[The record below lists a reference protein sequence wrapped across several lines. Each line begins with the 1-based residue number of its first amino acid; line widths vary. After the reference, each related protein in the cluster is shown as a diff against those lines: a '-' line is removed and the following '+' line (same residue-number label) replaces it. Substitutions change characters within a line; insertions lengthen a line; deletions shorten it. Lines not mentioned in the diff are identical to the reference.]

1 MSKEYSMKSAA
12 SRFAEIFGVLAVTA
26 LFAAGIPV
34 HAAEPPAAVGDGA
47 KVTLEYTL
55 SLADNTPVESNVG
68 KEPVI
73 YTHGKKEIIPGLE
86 KALAGMKAGD
96 KKHVTVPADEAYGQ
110 YDEAKKVTVTKDQV
124 PSSVKVGTRLRSQ
137 NGMEAKVVS
146 IDGNNVVVDTNHP
159 LAGKSLV
166 FDVNVL
172 KVEKQAKVEK

>member
-1 MSKEYSMKSAA
+1 MKSAA
-12 SRFAEIFGVLAVTA
+12 HWLAGTLRTMAVM
-26 LFAAGIPV
+26 AAFLLSVPV
-34 HAAEPPAAVGDGA
+34 QAAETPVTVGDGA

-55 SLADNTPVESNVG
+55 SLPDNTRVESTVG
-68 KEPVI
+68 QEPVT

-86 KALAGMKAGD
+86 KALVGMKAGD
-96 KKHVTVPADEAYGQ
+96 KKHVTVSADEAYGQ
-110 YDEAKKVTVTKDQV
+110 YDAAKKVTVTKDQV
-124 PSSVKVGTRLRSQ
+124 PEGVKVGTKLRAQ

-172 KVEKQAKVEK
+172 KVEKEGKPAK

>member
-1 MSKEYSMKSAA
+1 MNAVAHRRAGLFSA
-12 SRFAEIFGVLAVTA
+12 LAVTA
-26 LFAAGIPV
+26 VLGTGITV
-34 HAAEPPAAVGDGA
+34 QAAESPSTVGDGA

-86 KALAGMKAGD
+86 KALEGMKPGD

-124 PSSVKVGTRLRSQ
+124 PASVKVGTRLRSQ

-159 LAGKSLV
+159 LAGKALV

-172 KVEKQAKVEK
+172 KVEKEAKAAK

>member
-1 MSKEYSMKSAA
+1 MNSAP
-12 SRFAEIFGVLAVTA
+12 SRLAALFGATTVTA
-26 LFAAGIPV
+26 FLAAGIAV
-34 HAAEPPAAVGDGA
+34 QAAEPPVAVGDGA

-55 SLADNTPVESNVG
+55 ALADNTPVESNVG

-86 KALAGMKAGD
+86 KALEGMKAGE
-96 KKHVTVPADEAYGQ
+96 KKHVTVSADDAYGQ

-166 FDVNVL
+166 FDINVL
-172 KVEKQAKVEK
+172 KVEKQAKAAK